1 MRSNQSQ
8 QSVFVFLSHEHNHSF
23 SKNLYTMTAS
33 TADKASRAIRSNKIR
48 KRRRQEVEVVVA
60 GTGFPISKRS
70 SQSTKHQPSS
80 KAQSYVQ
87 PKRQEKS
94 LVLDLNEAKRDVR
107 NYGATAF
114 VGNKKKSF
122 EEEQYKLLTGR
133 DKKKP
138 KIPPNIAREIR
149 KRHAKKEAEAI
160 EEAKKAGFVL
170 PKSDTSKAK
179 KNKDRDTSFSHGP
192 APSVGFVKNGMLK
205 LSKKPF

>member
-1 MRSNQSQ
+1 MLSNQSRPSTQ
-8 QSVFVFLSHEHNHSF
+8 KKH
-23 SKNLYTMTAS
+23 TMTAS
-33 TADKASRAIRSNKIR
+33 NSDKASKAKSISSKKAR
-48 KRRRQEVEVVVA
+48 KRPRQEVEVVVA
-60 GTGFPISKRS
+60 GSGFPISKRS
-70 SQSTKHQPSS
+70 TQSTKRPAATKTSVKPRRQD
-80 KAQSYVQ
+80 QS
-87 PKRQEKS
+87 
-94 LVLDLNEAKRDVR
+94 LILDLNEAKRDVR

-170 PKSDTSKAK
+170 PKSDTSKSK
-179 KNKDRDTSFSHGP
+179 KNKDRDPSFSYGP